1 MMTKLNKLAVSALL
15 GLILSG
21 SNVCFALD
29 FSFLSNNS
37 ESQATANNQNE
48 QSAQDGANKSPSWS
62 STAQE
67 IILHAIS
74 QTGVKYKYG
83 GIAPDSGFDC
93 SGFVRYVFQQAAN
106 LTLPHGARA
115 ISQVGTKVSKDEL
128 QPGDLVFF
136 NTLRSVTSHVGIYV
150 GNNRFIHSPSAGGTI
165 SVTDM
170 NDAYWSKRFTGARHI
185 EANDLAAI
193 ETNKTSK

>member
-1 MMTKLNKLAVSALL
+1 MTKLNKLAVSALL

-48 QSAQDGANKSPSWS
+48 QSAQDGANKSSSWS

-170 NDAYWSKRFTGARHI
+170 NDAYWAKRFTGARHI

-193 ETNKTSK
+193 ETNKPSK

>member
-1 MMTKLNKLAVSALL
+1 MIKFKKLLNLALVGWLFGA
-15 GLILSG
+15 
-21 SNVCFALD
+21 SNVSFALD
-29 FSFLSNNS
+29 LPFFSNS
-37 ESQATANNQNE
+37 ESATSTAANN
-48 QSAQDGANKSPSWS
+48 AQADQQDQTKSPSWS

-67 IILHAIS
+67 IILHAIG
-74 QTGVKYKYG
+74 QTGVRYKYG
-83 GIAPDSGFDC
+83 GITPDTGFDC

-115 ISQVGTKVSKDEL
+115 ISQVGTNVSKDEL

-170 NDAYWSKRFTGARHI
+170 NDAYWSKRFTGARHV
-185 EANDLAAI
+185 EAKDLAAI
-193 ETNKTSK
+193 ETGKTTK

>member
-1 MMTKLNKLAVSALL
+1 MTKLKKLMSVALL
-15 GLILSG
+15 GYLFSASSL
-21 SNVCFALD
+21 CFALD
-29 FSFLSNNS
+29 LPFFSSNENTT
-37 ESQATANNQNE
+37 ATSANNTQTDQQE
-48 QSAQDGANKSPSWS
+48 QSAKNPSWS

-83 GIAPDSGFDC
+83 GIAPDTGFDC

-115 ISQVGTKVSKDEL
+115 ISQVGTNVSKDEL
-128 QPGDLVFF
+128 QPGDLVLF

-150 GNNRFIHSPSAGGTI
+150 GNNRFIHSPSAGSSI

-185 EANDLAAI
+185 EAKDLAAI
-193 ETNKTSK
+193 ETGKTTK

>member
-1 MMTKLNKLAVSALL
+1 MTKLNKLAVSALF

-29 FSFLSNNS
+29 FSFLSNT
-37 ESQATANNQNE
+37 ESPTSANTQNE
-48 QSAQDGANKSPSWS
+48 QAAQDAANKSPSWS

-67 IILHAIS
+67 IIVHAIS

-83 GIAPDSGFDC
+83 GITPDSGFDC

-106 LTLPHGARA
+106 LTLPHGALA
-115 ISQVGTKVSKDEL
+115 ISQVGTRVSKDEL

-150 GNNRFIHSPSAGGTI
+150 GNNRFIHSPSVGGTI

-170 NDAYWSKRFTGARHI
+170 NDAYWAKRFTGARHI

-193 ETNKTSK
+193 EKNKPSK

>member
-1 MMTKLNKLAVSALL
+1 MSELKKLMISAVFGS
-15 GLILSG
+15 LISV
-21 SNVCFALD
+21 SNICFALD
-29 FSFLSNNS
+29 FPFFSNNS
-37 ESQATANNQNE
+37 EAGAAVTQGE
-48 QSAQDGANKSPSWS
+48 QGQDSANKGPAWS

-83 GIAPDSGFDC
+83 GINPDSGFDC

-115 ISQVGTKVSKDEL
+115 ISQVGTKISKDEL

-170 NDAYWSKRFTGARHI
+170 NDAYWAKRFTGARHI
-185 EANDLAAI
+185 EAKDLASI
-193 ETNKTSK
+193 ETNKTTK

>member
-1 MMTKLNKLAVSALL
+1 MQKIKQIAIASVFGLML
-15 GLILSG
+15 GAANTS
-21 SNVCFALD
+21 FALD
-29 FSFLSNNS
+29 LPFFSNSNDNNAAP
-37 ESQATANNQNE
+37 ATNDQENAGKT
-48 QSAQDGANKSPSWS
+48 ASWS

-74 QTGVKYKYG
+74 QTGVKYQYG
-83 GIAPDSGFDC
+83 GINPDTGFDC

-115 ISQVGTKVSKDEL
+115 ISQVGTNISKNEL

-136 NTLRSVTSHVGIYV
+136 NTLKSVYSHVGIYV

-170 NDAYWSKRFTGARHI
+170 NDAYWAKRFTGARHI
-185 EANDLAAI
+185 EAKDLAAVDP
-193 ETNKTSK
+193 TKTTK

>member
-1 MMTKLNKLAVSALL
+1 MTKLKKLLNLVLL
-15 GLILSG
+15 GCLFSA
-21 SNVCFALD
+21 SSVCFALD
-29 FSFLSNNS
+29 LPFFSNN
-37 ESQATANNQNE
+37 ENATASSANNSQTDQQE
-48 QSAQDGANKSPSWS
+48 QSAKNSSWS

-83 GIAPDSGFDC
+83 GIAPDTGFDC

-115 ISQVGTKVSKDEL
+115 ISQVGKNVSKDEL

-150 GNNRFIHSPSAGGTI
+150 GNNRFIHSPSAGSSI

-185 EANDLAAI
+185 EAKDLVAI
-193 ETNKTSK
+193 ETGKTSK

>member
-1 MMTKLNKLAVSALL
+1 MTKLNKLAVSALL

-48 QSAQDGANKSPSWS
+48 QSAQDGANKSSSWS

-170 NDAYWSKRFTGARHI
+170 NDAYWSRRFTGARHI

>member
-1 MMTKLNKLAVSALL
+1 MIKLKKLMSVALL
-15 GLILSG
+15 GCLFSA
-21 SNVCFALD
+21 SSACFALD
-29 FSFLSNNS
+29 LPFFSNN
-37 ESQATANNQNE
+37 ENATASSANNPQTDQQE
-48 QSAQDGANKSPSWS
+48 QSAKNPSWS

-83 GIAPDSGFDC
+83 GIAPDTGFDC

-115 ISQVGTKVSKDEL
+115 ISQVGKNVSKDEL

-150 GNNRFIHSPSAGGTI
+150 GNNRFIHSPSAGSSI

-185 EANDLAAI
+185 EAKDLAAI
-193 ETNKTSK
+193 ETGKTTK